1 MTDSKIFHLGF
12 LRFVF
17 ASIFCINIFGIN
29 VINASQTNTS
39 KNLTEVAQK
48 IADMFYALNGEP
60 NNPHKKINHTKG
72 FCASGEFI
80 PNQKVAKDF
89 AIPFL
94 HFQKIEVKARFSLG
108 GGEKS
113 DKSKS
118 RAMALKMQSENSDF
132 WEIAMT
138 NSRVNFAKNAD
149 EFMQFLGINLEQK
162 QGQITPQE
170 AAKKRESVS
179 SFVNFARE
187 IGHLGVSPSFADSA
201 YHSVHTFFFTK
212 SSDELVPARFSFVP
226 KNGVK
231 NLSPKEL
238 ENLSD
243 DFLESSFKKQLKSG
257 AIKFAL
263 VLEVARQEDSLE
275 DTTSVWAHID
285 SNGEKISREHI
296 TLGELRL
303 DSFSGYECNE
313 EVFMPSIL
321 PSGVLPPKDEIF
333 DVRSMVYAITF
344 GRRQ

>member
-1 MTDSKIFHLGF
+1 MTQKGYKMIDFKICYLRF
-12 LRFVF
+12 LRVVF
-17 ASIFCINIFGIN
+17 ASMFGIN
-29 VINASQTNTS
+29 MLNASQNS
-39 KNLTEVAQK
+39 PSENLTEVAEK
-48 IADMFYALNGEP
+48 IADMFYALNGD
-60 NNPHKKINHTKG
+60 NPHKKINHTKG

-94 HFQKIEVKARFSLG
+94 HSPKIEVKARFSLG
-108 GGEKS
+108 GSEQS

-118 RAMALKMQSENSDF
+118 RAMALKMQSQNNDF

-149 EFMQFLGINLEQK
+149 EFIQFLRINLEQK

-170 AAKKRESVS
+170 AVKKRESVI

-187 IGHLGVSPSFADSA
+187 IGHLGVSPSFANST

-212 SSDELVPARFSFVP
+212 SSGEKIPARFSFLP

-231 NLSPKEL
+231 NLNPKEL
-238 ENLSD
+238 EKLND

-263 VLEVARQEDSLE
+263 VLEVARQEDSIE

-285 SNGEKISREHI
+285 SNGEKINREHI
-296 TLGELRL
+296 TLGELKIE
-303 DSFSGYECNE
+303 SFSGYECNE
-313 EVFMPSIL
+313 EVFMPSVL
-321 PSGVLPPKDEIF
+321 PSGVLPPKDNIF
-333 DVRSMVYAITF
+333 DMRSLVYAITF

>member
-17 ASIFCINIFGIN
+17 ASIFCIN
-29 VINASQTNTS
+29 VINASQTNPS
-39 KNLTEVAQK
+39 ENLIKTAEK

-94 HFQKIEVKARFSLG
+94 HSKKIEVKARFSLG
-108 GGEKS
+108 GSEKS

-149 EFMQFLGINLEQK
+149 EFMQFLSINLEQK

-179 SFVNFARE
+179 SFVKFARE

-275 DTTSVWAHID
+275 DTTSVWAD
-285 SNGEKISREHI
+285 SNGEKISREYI

-321 PSGVLPPKDEIF
+321 PSGVQPPKDEIF

>member
-17 ASIFCINIFGIN
+17 VVAIFG
-29 VINASQTNTS
+29 VCAINASQTNPS
-39 KNLTEVAQK
+39 ENLAKTAEK

-94 HFQKIEVKARFSLG
+94 HSSKIQVKARFSLG
-108 GGEKS
+108 GGEQS

-149 EFMQFLGINLEQK
+149 EFMQFLSINLEQK

-170 AAKKRESVS
+170 AAKKRGSVS

-187 IGHLGVSPSFADSA
+187 IGYLGVSPSFADSA

-212 SSDELVPARFSFVP
+212 SNDELVPARFSFVP

-238 ENLSD
+238 ENLND

-285 SNGEKISREHI
+285 SNGEKTNREHI

-321 PSGVLPPKDEIF
+321 PSGVQPPKDEIF

>member
-1 MTDSKIFHLGF
+1 MFYFKMSDSRVFHLGF
-12 LRFVF
+12 LVFV
-17 ASIFCINIFGIN
+17 NLFGIN
-29 VINASQTNTS
+29 VINASQANQIQ
-39 KNLTEVAQK
+39 NLAQVAEQ

-89 AIPFL
+89 AIPL
-94 HFQKIEVKARFSLG
+94 LRDKKIEVKARFSLG
-108 GGEKS
+108 GGEQS

-118 RAMALKMQSENSDF
+118 RAMALKMQGENGDL

-138 NSRVNFAKNAD
+138 NSRINFAKNVD
-149 EFMQFLGINLEQK
+149 EFMQFLRINLEQK

-170 AAKKRESVS
+170 AAKKRESVP

-201 YHSVHTFFFTK
+201 YHSVHTFFFTR
-212 SSDELVPARFSFVP
+212 SSGELVPARFSFMP

-231 NLSPKEL
+231 NLTPKEL

-263 VLEVARQEDSLE
+263 TLEIARQEDNLE
-275 DTTSVWAHID
+275 DITSVWAHID
-285 SNGEKISREHI
+285 SNGEKINREHI
-296 TLGELRL
+296 TLGELKIE
-303 DSFSGYECNE
+303 SFSGYECNE
-313 EVFMPSIL
+313 DVFMPSIL
-321 PSGVLPPKDEIF
+321 PSGVQPPRDNIF

>member
-17 ASIFCINIFGIN
+17 ASIVCINIFGIN

-94 HFQKIEVKARFSLG
+94 HAKKIEVKARFSLG
-108 GGEKS
+108 GGEQS

-118 RAMALKMQSENSDF
+118 RAMALKMQSENSDL

-170 AAKKRESVS
+170 AAKKRESVP

-238 ENLSD
+238 ENLND
-243 DFLESSFKKQLKSG
+243 DFLESSFQKQLKNG

-275 DTTSVWAHID
+275 DITSVWAHID

-321 PSGVLPPKDEIF
+321 PSGVQPPKDEIF